1 MVKISK
7 TSEDKCEREKKISF
21 TALVDGSRF
30 FFGLFVCF
38 VFVLGSDDIA
48 ILLGRKLGM
57 SNEGWPR

>member
-1 MVKISK
+1 MKGK
-7 TSEDKCEREKKISF
+7 RKYP
-21 TALVDGSRF
+21 LLPLLMGPGF